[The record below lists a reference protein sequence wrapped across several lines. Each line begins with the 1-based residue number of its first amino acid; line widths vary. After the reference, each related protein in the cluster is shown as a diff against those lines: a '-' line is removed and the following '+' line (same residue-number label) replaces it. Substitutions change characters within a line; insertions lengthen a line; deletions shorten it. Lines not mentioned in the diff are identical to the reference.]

1 LKRPP
6 LLPVAILAILFC
18 GAIGVV
24 LLRVLADRKPHS
36 VLLKWNAPVPRPGVT
51 VTSYSIFRGT
61 QPGGPY
67 DPLVSGVTSL
77 TYTDTTVNNGKTYY
91 YVVRAVDAAGNPSPY
106 SEEASAAV
114 P

>member
-1 LKRPP
+1 
-6 LLPVAILAILFC
+6 LPIAILAILLC
-18 GAIGVV
+18 GAGGLV
-24 LLRVLADRKPHS
+24 LFRVLAYLGPHS
-36 VLLKWNAPVPRPGVT
+36 ILLKWNAPVPRPGVT

-77 TYTDTTVNNGKTYY
+77 SYTDTTVSNGKTYY